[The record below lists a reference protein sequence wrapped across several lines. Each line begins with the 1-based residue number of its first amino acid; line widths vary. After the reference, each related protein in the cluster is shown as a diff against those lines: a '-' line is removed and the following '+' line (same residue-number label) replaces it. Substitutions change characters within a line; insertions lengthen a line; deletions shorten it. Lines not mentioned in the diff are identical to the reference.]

1 MNYFVTMGNS
11 NKFTLQFM
19 GDKIMTEHIVAKSSE
34 IANGTGQ
41 IFELE
46 GKKIAVFNVDGNFV
60 AIDNTCKHKGGSL
73 GEGSLENKTVTCP
86 LHRWQYD
93 VTTGQCLNNPG
104 VQVDSY
110 TVKVEGDE
118 ITLVI

>member
-1 MNYFVTMGNS
+1 
-11 NKFTLQFM
+11 M

-73 GEGSLENKTVTCP
+73 GDGSLENKTVTCP